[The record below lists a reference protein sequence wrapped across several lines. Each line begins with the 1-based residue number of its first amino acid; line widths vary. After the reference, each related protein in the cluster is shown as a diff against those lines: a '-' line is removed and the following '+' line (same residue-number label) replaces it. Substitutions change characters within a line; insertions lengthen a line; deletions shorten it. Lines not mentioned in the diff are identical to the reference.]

1 MFDLD
6 ELTNA
11 IQTYDPDAVRNVTE
25 KALAAGVDPLDAVEK
40 GLSKGIRIVGEKFG
54 RGEIFLPHLMM
65 AAECMKAGVEVL
77 EPELLKLKKEVKSLG
92 KVVIGTVAGDI
103 HDIGK
108 SIVATM
114 LMAAG
119 FEVFDLGVDVP
130 VDEFV
135 GKTREVGADV
145 VCMSALLSTTMP
157 VQRQVIEALKSED
170 LRSGVKV
177 MIGGAPTTEEWM
189 NEIGADGYAEDAVN
203 AVRRIKELMDLT

>member
-11 IQTYDPDAVRNVTE
+11 IQTYDPDVVRNVTE

-119 FEVFDLGVDVP
+119 FEVYDLGVDVP

-157 VQRQVIEALKSED
+157 VQRQVIEALKSEN
-170 LRSGVKV
+170 LRNGVKV